1 MYPAKLPKNYWQ
13 TFALVGAGGLER
25 LVQWGGGAADFWRL
39 PVDTGSL
46 HVHELPETRRQ
57 VAAYVSGPTATQLMQ
72 DSNRNDLRISSRLP
86 ALFEEAEA
94 RRQAAAPLTAIGPA
108 GVAGVAL
115 VVFCLAAALTG
126 DRRETELVL
135 LLARGGS
142 RPEIL
147 RRLLGE
153 SAVTVLPGALLATA
167 LAVSLLPTPR
177 LAPALLAAAA
187 TTLFALLAFPYG
199 RSCCC
204 PQGAGGPPRAGAW
217 SRELLVFA
225 ATAAAVHEV
234 RSRGI
239 APAGQDV
246 DPLLIA
252 APLLLAL
259 SGGLLLAR
267 IQPPLMGALA
277 RSAGRGSGVIG
288 FLGLARAAW
297 GTGGRGRPSVLP
309 LVALLLAVTTAG
321 FGANVLTAVDG
332 SRAQAARQSVGGDAR
347 IAAAAGD
354 SLPPALTE
362 AATALS
368 GVRTGLPV
376 WTDSEAFLFG
386 AGGQG
391 SPRIT
396 VVVADPVA
404 YAELARAV
412 GRGQFDPGLL
422 AGGAAAANAPVPALF
437 SKDLAAKATEDGY
450 RLRLGGGEEL
460 RARPVGE
467 FDGTPALPG
476 AGAATIVLPAG
487 SVLAHVPRA
496 AKPNLWFG
504 LGPVADARLRA
515 LVRETVPAAVAER
528 LLIQTSEATAAELGR
543 DPLQASAGR
552 IFWGSVAAAA
562 VFALLAL
569 LITLARAAPERAAS
583 LARLRTMGLRP
594 RRASR
599 SSSPR
604 RCPRPSPQPAA
615 EACSPRPPSRSSAP
629 PWTSPPSSAPPS
641 PPACASS
648 PSPHHPDPH
657 PRRPRGPRR
666 PRPKP
671 RSPDGARS
679 PPSSERET
687 ADDQPHP
694 RRPAPPGLAAAAPRG
709 HAADAAITCDRLVRI
724 FSTDGIE
731 VQALEGLELTV
742 RQGRSRRPRR
752 SLRQRQVHPAQHPRR
767 PRHPPPPARP
777 PSPGTTSS
785 TCRPRSACATAARP
799 SASSGSR
806 PRATSSFL
814 TTAQNI
820 ALPMQLGDPAAGPP
834 ARTRPAST
842 SSSTPSAS
850 ATSTPA
856 GPPNSPA
863 DNSSASPSPS
873 PWPTIPP
880 SCSPTNPPANSTP
893 RPAPPSSRRSAPST
907 ANSAPPSSSSRT
919 TPSSPARSAA
929 PSPSATAAP
938 AARSCAAPP
947 PTNTARRP
955 PPNAST

>member
-1 MYPAKLPKNYWQ
+1 MTTPPPGPPPGPVPPRRTPRTPWVRTRLRATPTASLLAAALAFVAVLLAAGLPRALDRGADRALRDYLSDKGPTAASLYATAGPRPAGRSAGELDSVLDVLRARTGDGFGLVPGAEVHGSLGLKTRSLTNPELPQPEAVPVALGLGYLKQAPEHTRLAAGRWPDGAAPGKPVEVALSQRAAETLNVRVGTVLNAAPSVTGAASAEVVGLYEAADEADPYWGDLPCLTRACLRVYPSSLPKNYWQ

-25 LVQWGGGAADFWRL
+25 LVQWGGGATDFWRL

-57 VAAYVSGPTATQLMQ
+57 VAAYVSGPTATQLTR
-72 DSNRNDLRISSRLP
+72 DANRGDLRISSRLP

-126 DRRETELVL
+126 DRRETELTL

-142 RPEIL
+142 RPGIL

-153 SAVTVLPGALLATA
+153 SAVTVLPGAVLATA

-177 LAPALLAAAA
+177 SAPALLAASA
-187 TTLFALLAFPYG
+187 TALFALLAFPVRALVLLSPRRG
-199 RSCCC
+199 R
-204 PQGAGGPPRAGAW
+204 PAARRRLVG
-217 SRELLVFA
+217 ELLVLA
-225 ATAAAVHEV
+225 ATAAAVYEV

-239 APAGQDV
+239 APAGQGV

-267 IQPPLMGALA
+267 VQPPLMGALA

-288 FLGLARAAW
+288 FLGLARAAR
-297 GTGGRGRPSVLP
+297 GAGGRGRPSVLP

-362 AATALS
+362 AATARS
-368 GVRTGLPV
+368 GVRTGLSV

-422 AGGAAAANAPVPALF
+422 AGGPEADAPVPALF

-487 SVLAHVPRA
+487 PVLAHVPRA
-496 AKPNLWFG
+496 TKPDLWFG

-594 RRASR
+594 RQGIALIL
-599 SSSPR
+599 
-604 RCPRPSPQPAA
+604 A
-615 EACSPRPPSRSSAP
+615 EALPQAV
-629 PWTSPPSSAPPS
+629 AA
-641 PPACASS
+641 AC
-648 PSPHHPDPH
+648 
-657 PRRPRGPRR
+657 G
-666 PRPKP
+666 
-671 RSPDGARS
+671 G
-679 PPSSERET
+679 
-687 ADDQPHP
+687 
-694 RRPAPPGLAAAAPRG
+694 GLLAAAAVALLGPAVDLSSLVGTPVPTGLRVLPR
-709 HAADAAITCDRLVRI
+709 
-724 FSTDGIE
+724 
-731 VQALEGLELTV
+731 
-742 RQGRSRRPRR
+742 P
-752 SLRQRQVHPAQHPRR
+752 
-767 PRHPPPPARP
+767 
-777 PSPGTTSS
+777 
-785 TCRPRSACATAARP
+785 
-799 SASSGSR
+799 
-806 PRATSSFL
+806 L
-814 TTAQNI
+814 TTQTL
-820 ALPMQLGDPAAGPP
+820 ALAALAVLAVLAEAAVSGRRQITTELRAGD
-834 ARTRPAST
+834 
-842 SSSTPSAS
+842 
-850 ATSTPA
+850 
-856 GPPNSPA
+856 
-863 DNSSASPSPS
+863 
-873 PWPTIPP
+873 
-880 SCSPTNPPANSTP
+880 
-893 RPAPPSSRRSAPST
+893 SR
-907 ANSAPPSSSSRT
+907 
-919 TPSSPARSAA
+919 
-929 PSPSATAAP
+929 
-938 AARSCAAPP
+938 
-947 PTNTARRP
+947 
-955 PPNAST
+955 

>member
-1 MYPAKLPKNYWQ
+1 MTTPPPVPPPGTAPPPGTVPPHGPVPPRRTRPTPWVRTRLRATPTASLLAAALAFVAVLLAAGLPRALDRGADQALRDYLTDKGPTAASLYATAGPRPAGRSAEELDSVLDVLRARTGDGFGLVPGAEVHGSLGLKTRSLTNPELPQPEAVPVALGLGYLGRAPEHTRLAAGRWPDGAAPGKPVEVALSHRAAQTLNVRVGTVLNAAPSVTGAASAEVVGLYEATDEADPYWADLPCLTRACLRVLPAKLPKNYWQ
-13 TFALVGAGGLER
+13 TFALVGAGGLEQ
-25 LVQWGGGAADFWRL
+25 LAQWGGGATDFWRL

-57 VAAYVSGPTATQLMQ
+57 VTAYVSGPTATQLMR

-126 DRRETELVL
+126 DRRETELTL

-153 SAVTVLPGALLATA
+153 SAVTVLPGAVLATA

-177 LAPALLAAAA
+177 PTPALLAAAA
-187 TTLFALLAFPYG
+187 TTLFALLAFPVRALVLLSPRRG
-199 RSCCC
+199 R
-204 PQGAGGPPRAGAW
+204 PAARRRLVG
-217 SRELLVFA
+217 ELLVFA
-225 ATAAAVHEV
+225 ATAAAVYEV

-239 APAGQDV
+239 APAGQGV

-288 FLGLARAAW
+288 FLGLARAAR
-297 GTGGRGRPSVLP
+297 GSGGRGRPSVLP

-347 IAAAAGD
+347 IASAAGD
-354 SLPPALTE
+354 SLPRALTD

-368 GVRTGLPV
+368 GVRTGLTV
-376 WTDSEAFLFG
+376 WTDSDAFLFG
-386 AGGQG
+386 AGGQGG

-412 GRGQFDPGLL
+412 GRGQFDPALL
-422 AGGAAAANAPVPALF
+422 SGGPAAADAPVPALF

-460 RARPVGE
+460 RARPVAE

-487 SVLAHVPRA
+487 PVLAHVPRA

-528 LLIQTSEATAAELGR
+528 LLIQTGEATAAELGR

-594 RRASR
+594 RQGIALIL
-599 SSSPR
+599 
-604 RCPRPSPQPAA
+604 A
-615 EACSPRPPSRSSAP
+615 EALPQAV
-629 PWTSPPSSAPPS
+629 AA
-641 PPACASS
+641 AC
-648 PSPHHPDPH
+648 
-657 PRRPRGPRR
+657 G
-666 PRPKP
+666 
-671 RSPDGARS
+671 G
-679 PPSSERET
+679 
-687 ADDQPHP
+687 
-694 RRPAPPGLAAAAPRG
+694 GLLAAAAVALLGPAVDLSALVGTAVPTGLRVLPRPLTTQTLTL
-709 HAADAAITCDRLVRI
+709 ATLAVLAVLAEAAISGRRQIT
-724 FSTDGIE
+724 T
-731 VQALEGLELTV
+731 EL
-742 RQGRSRRPRR
+742 RAGDSR
-752 SLRQRQVHPAQHPRR
+752 
-767 PRHPPPPARP
+767 
-777 PSPGTTSS
+777 
-785 TCRPRSACATAARP
+785 
-799 SASSGSR
+799 
-806 PRATSSFL
+806 
-814 TTAQNI
+814 
-820 ALPMQLGDPAAGPP
+820 
-834 ARTRPAST
+834 
-842 SSSTPSAS
+842 
-850 ATSTPA
+850 
-856 GPPNSPA
+856 
-863 DNSSASPSPS
+863 
-873 PWPTIPP
+873 
-880 SCSPTNPPANSTP
+880 
-893 RPAPPSSRRSAPST
+893 
-907 ANSAPPSSSSRT
+907 
-919 TPSSPARSAA
+919 
-929 PSPSATAAP
+929 
-938 AARSCAAPP
+938 
-947 PTNTARRP
+947 
-955 PPNAST
+955 